1 MGSDNN
7 SIELD
12 VQSSSSSTNSNSNNN
27 NSSTNVTSN
36 QVTSNNANLSYNTK
50 LMMATGG
57 IMGFFLF
64 YGILQ
69 ERLMNVPYANDE
81 GEESNFTDSTFLV
94 LSNRVFAALLAV
106 VIVLQ
111 RGESLK
117 NVAPIHKY
125 FGVALSNFCATWC
138 QYEALKYVNF
148 PTQTLGKCGKMLPVM
163 LVGVFISGKKYNLKD
178 YSIAISI
185 TTGCMIFFLTGKI
198 SSGESNTVYGLLLM
212 AAYMFFDSFTS
223 TFQEKMF
230 KGYTM
235 STYDQMIYVNSCS
248 SIISVL
254 ILIGNGRLFPAMQFI
269 ADHKG
274 VFYDSTMLSICA
286 SLGQMVI
293 YYTIKEF
300 GALIFSTIMVTR
312 QVISI
317 ILSTI
322 IYLHPLS
329 NAQWFGALIVF
340 GTLYY
345 KSMED
350 SKKKHGHS
358 HGGSNSSNN
367 SVSKDSSNSEK

>member
-7 SIELD
+7 NSLEID
-12 VQSSSSSTNSNSNNN
+12 VETSNNNTSTTSTITTTNTPSSSTQISNA
-27 NSSTNVTSN
+27 
-36 QVTSNNANLSYNTK
+36 ANGLSYNTK
-50 LMMATGG
+50 LLLATGG
-57 IMGFFLF
+57 IMGFFVF

-69 ERLMNVPYANDE
+69 ERLMGVPYQNEE
-81 GEESNFTDSTFLV
+81 GEEAYFTDSTFLV

-117 NVAPIHKY
+117 NVAPLQKY

-163 LVGVFISGKKYNLKD
+163 LVGTFISGKKYNLKD

-198 SSGESNTVYGLLLM
+198 STNESSNTGYGLLLM

-248 SIISVL
+248 SIIAVL

-269 ADHKG
+269 SDHKG

-340 GTLYY
+340 ATLYY

-350 SKKKHGHS
+350 QKKKHGHS
-358 HGGSNSSNN
+358 HGGSKES
-367 SVSKDSSNSEK
+367 SSNSDK

>member
-1 MGSDNN
+1 MGSETKVEISNE
-7 SIELD
+7 I
-12 VQSSSSSTNSNSNNN
+12 SNSNTTTTTNN
-27 NSSTNVTSN
+27 P
-36 QVTSNNANLSYNTK
+36 NNENKTALGYNTK
-50 LMMATGG
+50 LALSTLG
-57 IMGFFLF
+57 IMGFFLI

-69 ERLMNVPYANDE
+69 ERLMGVPYKSQD
-81 GEESNFTDSTFLV
+81 GSEEYFTDSTFLV
-94 LSNRVFAALLAV
+94 LSNRVFAALMAV
-106 VIVLQ
+106 VIVVR

-163 LVGVFISGKKYNLKD
+163 LVGTFISGKKYGLKD
-178 YSIAISI
+178 YAIALTI

-198 SSGESNTVYGLLLM
+198 STGGGDNTSYGILLM
-212 AAYMFFDSFTS
+212 CAYMFFDSFTS

-235 STYDQMIYVNSCS
+235 STYDQMIYVNGCS

-254 ILIGNGRLFPAMQFI
+254 ILIINGRLFPAMQFI
-269 ADHKG
+269 STHDG
-274 VFYDSTMLSICA
+274 VFFDSTMLSACA

-293 YYTIKEF
+293 YFTIKEF

-312 QVISI
+312 QMVSI
-317 ILSTI
+317 VLSTL
-322 IYLHPLS
+322 IYLHPLT
-329 NAQWFGALIVF
+329 NTQWIGTLLVF

-345 KSMED
+345 KSIED

-358 HGGSNSSNN
+358 
-367 SVSKDSSNSEK
+367 SK